1 MSDPISGA
9 SSFSVKTTADGKPVV
24 STVRDGIDPLDI
36 AEKLKQATID
46 AKQPTQDKIDS
57 GTKKITE
64 LGRLKEVVTAF
75 QKVNSELV
83 NKNSY
88 FKTNIFQNL
97 KPVMKPVNGIFAEN
111 YLEVTSQY
119 SNKIFDKTYDIQV
132 DQIAKRD
139 NIKST
144 KTFSDTTTALN
155 FSDSITIN
163 YRDDSANTARKI
175 IMIDATDSLDD
186 IVTKIN
192 AQKSTTKVE
201 ASIAM
206 LSEGNYSLK
215 LSAQNLAEPIDL
227 SATHAN
233 HFGPNGL
240 GLPTSANYMDD
251 PLLVAIKKSD
261 LQAVITVDGTQYIRD
276 TNTNISDIMKGVSL
290 NVLGPM
296 PEATQLDFQ
305 LDRDAIGAKTNEWIT
320 SLNEVKK
327 FLAPHLI
334 EAQPDEPQAEQDKHL
349 LFGNRLVM
357 QTVDMI
363 HQITQ
368 GATGVTVSSASKEFQ
383 RFGFDRPEGNLFGGE
398 IKFDAQKLGTMIQ
411 DKTLD
416 FVKLMGNYSE
426 ISNTDVKILQF
437 PNSLPADIAGVD
449 IALQFDPTG
458 EQNATGRDLFDVTL
472 TFGSKTETVRSSL
485 SQVSFVNAFS
495 GVKLTHAGVPPTIKK
510 NMTVKLTQGIAAK
523 MDSSLS
529 GYLLD
534 KKDSKGILARATHKI
549 ISEKNQFKQQI
560 DDTKKR
566 ADAVYARTVR
576 AMKSATKRAEQAAQ
590 ISKMLRALQAAAMK
604 GY

>member
-1 MSDPISGA
+1 
-9 SSFSVKTTADGKPVV
+9 
-24 STVRDGIDPLDI
+24 
-36 AEKLKQATID
+36 
-46 AKQPTQDKIDS
+46 
-57 GTKKITE
+57 
-64 LGRLKEVVTAF
+64 
-75 QKVNSELV
+75 
-83 NKNSY
+83 
-88 FKTNIFQNL
+88 
-97 KPVMKPVNGIFAEN
+97 
-111 YLEVTSQY
+111 
-119 SNKIFDKTYDIQV
+119 
-132 DQIAKRD
+132 
-139 NIKST
+139 
-144 KTFSDTTTALN
+144 
-155 FSDSITIN
+155 
-163 YRDDSANTARKI
+163 
-175 IMIDATDSLDD
+175 
-186 IVTKIN
+186 
-192 AQKSTTKVE
+192 
-201 ASIAM
+201 
-206 LSEGNYSLK
+206 
-215 LSAQNLAEPIDL
+215 
-227 SATHAN
+227 
-233 HFGPNGL
+233 
-240 GLPTSANYMDD
+240 
-251 PLLVAIKKSD
+251 
-261 LQAVITVDGTQYIRD
+261 
-276 TNTNISDIMKGVSL
+276 MKGVSL
-290 NVLGPM
+290 NILAPM

-458 EQNATGRDLFDVTL
+458 EQNANGRDLFDVTL

-495 GVKLTHAGVPPTIKK
+495 GVKLTHAGVPPTIKQ

-549 ISEKNQFKQQI
+549 ISEKSQFKQQI